1 MFVLF
6 EVDVYTHDCY
16 KLPLVLILG
25 GMMYRNSL
33 IYRAAGL
40 AIFLLPVFG
49 FAEEATQDSAME
61 EVIVTATYRDTRLMD
76 TPITIT
82 AVTAAQI
89 ELKGIEDI
97 QTLYQSIPGLSYRTN
112 SQTYNTLSIRGITP
126 PAAGGSSAVGF
137 YMDNMPI
144 TDSANG
150 GIRQSMGTIFDIERI
165 EVLKGPQGTLYGEGA
180 MGGNIRYIT
189 NKPDPSALDYSVRL
203 NGEAIGDSDG
213 ISTVTNGMINI
224 PIAER
229 LAARV
234 VAYKRDRNGVLDQ
247 VAPRSEEDVDTVDET
262 GVRAMVSF
270 YPSDEAEITLFYN
283 RVEADYGGP
292 GLGFHCFNVGT
303 PSDPNGQVPIY
314 DLPGTTC
321 AGEYDVYNSGDPYV
335 THLAHPTMT
344 SGGNDKQDMLNLSIS
359 WDLPFGATLTSSTT
373 QFDRKSQY
381 SEETSPRYAAGLQ
394 GIVDLSCYGFNP
406 ACVPGSL
413 WSMAGDGA
421 FANTTDRFA
430 QELRLVSNTDSDWQW
445 TVGAYYKDED
455 NTQNDLDAC
464 TMGGSPV
471 YDTFEENCYLQYAFD
486 PAISIDDQ
494 RSVIQTLTAFVPG
507 NRIYK
512 NLTEES
518 IYGEVGYA
526 FSERWEA
533 LVGLR
538 YARTGYGL
546 ENGASGS
553 VVRSEV
559 DLSLQND
566 TTSTSPKFTLTWRP
580 ETENEVMVY
589 ATWSNGFRPGII
601 NPGVVVRL
609 AELAPLIADD
619 PIAKEHYDFLE
630 SRKLVEGD
638 EANNI
643 ELGIKATVADGRVSF
658 TGSLYSI
665 DWKDMIISYDYNTN
679 DVAGITPFTVDIIEN
694 AGGAESQGLEFEIRA
709 QLADNWGL
717 NVGGDINWTA
727 KITDATGLEGAQAS
741 GRYGGVGISE
751 GNRLANA
758 PKNSAFAALTYD
770 FTARNFEAQ
779 ARLDAY
785 HVAESWNTANNERPA
800 PAYQTVDARVTFYK
814 DKWKIGAYIRNLA
827 DEIIVYEFNQVGFR
841 YGRPR
846 TVGFELTYTGG

>member
-1 MFVLF
+1 MKF
-6 EVDVYTHDCY
+6 
-16 KLPLVLILG
+16 KSLVTSI
-25 GMMYRNSL
+25 SL
-33 IYRAAGL
+33 IFTL
-40 AIFLLPVFG
+40 G
-49 FAEEATQDSAME
+49 FFSNFVVAEETNDEAME

-76 TPITIT
+76 TPITIS
-82 AVTAAQI
+82 AVTEAQI

-97 QTLYQSIPGLSYRTN
+97 QTLYQSIPGMSYRTN

-180 MGGNIRYIT
+180 LGGNIRYIT
-189 NKPDPSALDYSVRL
+189 NKPDPSGLDYSVRV
-203 NGEAIGDSDG
+203 NGESISESDG

-224 PIAER
+224 PIADK
-229 LAARV
+229 LAARIV
-234 VAYKRDRNGVLDQ
+234 GYRRDRNGVIDQ

-270 YPSDEAEITLFYN
+270 YPTDEAEISLLYN
-283 RVEADYGGP
+283 RVKAEYGGP

-314 DLPGTTC
+314 DLPDTTC
-321 AGEYDVYNSGDPYV
+321 AGEYDVYNSGNPYV
-335 THLAHPTMT
+335 THLGHPTFT
-344 SGGNDKQDMLNLSIS
+344 SGGDDEQEMLNLSIS

-381 SEETSPRYAAGLQ
+381 SEETSPRFAAGVQ
-394 GIVDLSCYGFNP
+394 GIVDAECFGANP
-406 ACVPGSL
+406 LCVPGTL
-413 WSMAGDGA
+413 WSMGGDGL
-421 FANTTDRFA
+421 FANQTDRFA
-430 QELRLVSNTDSDWQW
+430 QELRLVSNTNSDWQW
-445 TVGAYYKDED
+445 TLGAYYKDED

-471 YDTFEENCYLQYAFD
+471 YDTFEENCYLQYGFD
-486 PAISIDDQ
+486 PAVSIEDQ

-518 IYGEVGYA
+518 VYGELSYT
-526 FSERWEA
+526 FNEQWEA

-538 YARTGYGL
+538 YARVGYGL
-546 ENGASGS
+546 ENGAAGS
-553 VVRSEV
+553 NDRSNI

-580 ETENEVMVY
+580 QADLMLY

-601 NPGVVVRL
+601 NPDVVARL
-609 AELAPLIADD
+609 AELAPLIAED
-619 PIAKEHYDFLE
+619 PIAKGHYDFLE
-630 SRKLVEGD
+630 SKKLVDGD

-658 TGSLYSI
+658 TGSLYNI
-665 DWKDMIISYDYNTN
+665 DWEDMIIAYDYSTN
-679 DVAGITPFTVDIIEN
+679 DVFGLTPFTVDLIEN

-709 QLADNWGL
+709 ELADNWNL
-717 NVGGDINWTA
+717 NVGGDFNWTA
-727 KITDATGLEGAQAS
+727 KITDATALSGAAAS

-758 PKNSAFAALTYD
+758 PKNSFYAALTYD
-770 FTARNFEAQ
+770 FNARSFDAQ
-779 ARLDAY
+779 ARIDGY

-800 PAYQTVDARVTFYK
+800 PSYQTIDGRVTFYK
-814 DKWKIGAYIRNLA
+814 ENWKIGAYIRNIA

-846 TVGFELTYTGG
+846 TVGFEVTYTPGS

>member
-1 MFVLF
+1 MKFKPAIAWVF
-6 EVDVYTHDCY
+6 
-16 KLPLVLILG
+16 LV
-25 GMMYRNSL
+25 S
-33 IYRAAGL
+33 AC
-40 AIFLLPVFG
+40 G
-49 FAEEATQDSAME
+49 FFSNFTVAEEADGEAIE

-76 TPITIT
+76 TPITIS
-82 AVTAAQI
+82 AVTEAQI

-112 SQTYNTLSIRGITP
+112 SQTYNTLSVRGITP

-180 MGGNIRYIT
+180 LGGNIRYIT
-189 NKPDPSALDYSVRL
+189 NKPDPSGFDYSVRV
-203 NGEAIGDSDG
+203 NGEAIDNSDG

-224 PIAER
+224 PIGDR

-262 GVRAMVSF
+262 GVRAQVAF
-270 YPSDEAEITLFYN
+270 YPTDEAEITLLYN
-283 RVEADYGGP
+283 RVKADYGGP
-292 GLGFHCFNVGT
+292 GLAFHCFNVGT
-303 PSDPNGQVPIY
+303 PSDPNGQVHIY

-321 AGEYDVYNSGDPYV
+321 AGEYDVYNYGDPYV
-335 THLAHPTMT
+335 THLAHPTGT
-344 SGGNDKQDMLNLSIS
+344 SGGDDEQEMLNLSIS

-381 SEETSPRYAAGLQ
+381 SEETSPRYALSLQ
-394 GIVDLSCYGFNP
+394 GIVDAACFGANP
-406 ACVPGSL
+406 LCVPGSL
-413 WSMAGDGA
+413 WNIAGDGA

-430 QELRLVSNTDSDWQW
+430 QEIRLISNTNSDWQW
-445 TVGAYYKDED
+445 TVGAYYKNED

-471 YDTFEENCYLQYAFD
+471 YDTFEENCYLQYMLD
-486 PAISIDDQ
+486 PAMSIDDQ

-507 NRIYK
+507 SRIYK
-512 NLTEES
+512 DLTEES
-518 IYGEVGYA
+518 VYGEVSYTIN
-526 FSERWEA
+526 EQWEVLA
-533 LVGLR
+533 GLR
-538 YARTGYGL
+538 YARVGYGL
-546 ENGASGS
+546 ENGAPGS
-553 VVRSEV
+553 NDRNDTV
-559 DLSLQND
+559 LNLQND

-580 ETENEVMVY
+580 EIESDVMLY
-589 ATWSNGFRPGII
+589 LTWSNGFRPGII
-601 NPGVVVRL
+601 NPGLVARI
-609 AELAPLIADD
+609 AELEPLIADD
-619 PIAKEHYDFLE
+619 PIAKGHYDFLE
-630 SRKLVEGD
+630 SRKLADGD
-638 EANNI
+638 ESNNI
-643 ELGIKATVADGRVSF
+643 ELGIKATIADGRVSF

-665 DWKDMIISYDYNTN
+665 DWEDMIISYDYDTT
-679 DVAGITPFTVDIIEN
+679 DVQGINPFSVDIIEN

-709 QLADNWGL
+709 QIADNWAL
-717 NVGGDINWTA
+717 NIGGDINWTA
-727 KITDATGLEGAQAS
+727 KVTDATGLEGTQAS
-741 GRYGGVGISE
+741 GRYGGVGIAE

-758 PKNSAFAALTYD
+758 PKNSAYASLTYD
-770 FTARNFEAQ
+770 FSARSFDAQ

-800 PAYQTVDARVTFYK
+800 PSYKTIDGRVTFYK
-814 DKWKIGAYIRNLA
+814 ENWKIGTYIRNIA

-846 TVGFELTYTGG
+846 TVGFEVTYTPGS

>member
-1 MFVLF
+1 MKF
-6 EVDVYTHDCY
+6 
-16 KLPLVLILG
+16 K
-25 GMMYRNSL
+25 
-33 IYRAAGL
+33 L
-40 AIFLLPVFG
+40 AIAWVFLVSMWCLFFSNFTV
-49 FAEEATQDSAME
+49 AEEADGEAME

-76 TPITIT
+76 TPITIS
-82 AVTAAQI
+82 AVTEAQI

-112 SQTYNTLSIRGITP
+112 SQTYNTLSVRGLTP

-180 MGGNIRYIT
+180 LGGNIRYIT
-189 NKPDPSALDYSVRL
+189 NKPDPSGLDYSVRI
-203 NGEAIGDSDG
+203 NAESIGESDG
-213 ISTVTNGMINI
+213 ISFVTNGMINV
-224 PIAER
+224 PIADR

-234 VAYKRDRNGVLDQ
+234 VAYKRDRKGVIDQ

-270 YPSDEAEITLFYN
+270 YPTDEAEIRLLYN
-283 RVEADYGGP
+283 RVQADYGGP
-292 GLGFHCFNVGT
+292 GLGFHCFSEST
-303 PSDPNGQVPIY
+303 PSDPNGQVMVY

-321 AGEYDVYNSGDPYV
+321 GGEYDLYNAGNPYV

-344 SGGNDKQDMLNLSIS
+344 SGGDDEQEMLNLTIS

-381 SEETSPRYAAGLQ
+381 SEETSPRFSAGVK
-394 GIVDLSCYGFNP
+394 GIVDA
-406 ACVPGSL
+406 ACFGANDLCRPGIFWNL
-413 WSMAGDGA
+413 AGDGL
-421 FANTTDRFA
+421 FANNTDRFA
-430 QELRLVSNTDSDWQW
+430 QEFRLISNTDSDWQW

-486 PAISIDDQ
+486 PAVSIEDQ
-494 RSVIQTLTAFVPG
+494 RSIIQTLTAFIPG
-507 NRIYK
+507 NRVYK

-518 IYGEVGYA
+518 VYGELGYT
-526 FSERWEA
+526 FNDQWEA

-538 YARTGYGL
+538 YARVGYGL
-546 ENGASGS
+546 ENGAAGS
-553 VVRSEV
+553 NVRSEI

-580 ETENEVMVY
+580 ETQSDVMLY

-601 NPGVVVRL
+601 NPGLVARV

-619 PIAKEHYDFLE
+619 PIAKGHYDFLE
-630 SRKLVEGD
+630 SRKLVDGD
-638 EANNI
+638 ESNNI

-658 TGSLYSI
+658 TGALYNI
-665 DWKDMIISYDYNTN
+665 DWKDMIIAYDYSTN
-679 DVAGITPFTVDIIEN
+679 DVAGVTPFTVDIIEN

-709 QLADNWGL
+709 QLSDNWNL
-717 NVGGDINWTA
+717 TVGGDINWTA
-727 KITDATGLEGAQAS
+727 EITDATALSGTLAA

-758 PKNSAFAALTYD
+758 PKNSAYATLTYD
-770 FTARNFEAQ
+770 FVAGGFDGQ
-779 ARLDAY
+779 ARLDGY

-800 PAYQTVDARVTFYK
+800 PSYQTIDGRVTFYK
-814 DKWKIGAYIRNLA
+814 ENWRFAGYIRNIA

-841 YGRPR
+841 FGRPR
-846 TVGFELTYTGG
+846 TVGMEVTYTPGS

>member
-1 MFVLF
+1 MKFKSVVAWVL
-6 EVDVYTHDCY
+6 
-16 KLPLVLILG
+16 LVSTFG
-25 GMMYRNSL
+25 FYSNST
-33 IYRAAGL
+33 
-40 AIFLLPVFG
+40 
-49 FAEEATQDSAME
+49 FAEEADGEAME

-76 TPITIT
+76 TPITIS
-82 AVTAAQI
+82 AVTEAQI

-97 QTLYQSIPGLSYRTN
+97 QTLYQSIPGMSYRTN

-180 MGGNIRYIT
+180 LGGNIRYIT
-189 NKPDPSALDYSVRL
+189 NKPDPSGLDYSVRV
-203 NGEAIGDSDG
+203 NGESISDSDG

-224 PIAER
+224 PIADR
-229 LAARV
+229 LAARIV
-234 VAYKRDRNGVLDQ
+234 GYRRDRNGVIDQ

-262 GVRAMVSF
+262 GVRAQVAF
-270 YPSDEAEITLFYN
+270 YPSDEAEITLLYN
-283 RVEADYGGP
+283 RVKAEYGGP

-321 AGEYDVYNSGDPYV
+321 AGEYDVYNSGNPYI
-335 THLAHPTMT
+335 THLGHPTFT
-344 SGGNDKQDMLNLSIS
+344 SGGDDEQEMLNLSIS

-381 SEETSPRYAAGLQ
+381 SEETSPRFAAGVQ
-394 GIVDLSCYGFNP
+394 GIVDAECFGANP
-406 ACVPGSL
+406 LCVPGTL
-413 WSMAGDGA
+413 WSMGGDGL

-430 QELRLVSNTDSDWQW
+430 QELRLVSNTNSDWQW
-445 TVGAYYKDED
+445 TLGAYYKDED

-471 YDTFEENCYLQYAFD
+471 YDTFEENCYLQYGFD
-486 PAISIDDQ
+486 PAVSIEDQ

-518 IYGEVGYA
+518 IYGELSYS
-526 FSERWEA
+526 FSDQWEA

-538 YARTGYGL
+538 YARVGYGL
-546 ENGASGS
+546 ENGAAGS
-553 VVRSEV
+553 NDRSNI
-559 DLSLQND
+559 DLELQND

-580 ETENEVMVY
+580 QADLMLY

-601 NPGVVVRL
+601 NPGVVARI

-619 PIAKEHYDFLE
+619 PIAKGHYDFLE
-630 SRKLVEGD
+630 SKKLVDGD

-643 ELGIKATVADGRVSF
+643 EIGVKATLADGRVSF
-658 TGSLYSI
+658 TGSLYNI
-665 DWKDMIISYDYNTN
+665 DWNDMIIAYDYSTE
-679 DVAGITPFTVDIIEN
+679 DVFGLTPFTVDLIEN
-694 AGGAESQGLEFEIRA
+694 AGGAESQGLEFEIRTE
-709 QLADNWGL
+709 LADNWKL
-717 NVGGDINWTA
+717 NVGGDFNWTA
-727 KITDATGLEGAQAS
+727 KVTDATALSGTEAS

-758 PKNSAFAALTYD
+758 PKNSFYASLTYD
-770 FTARNFEAQ
+770 FSARSFDAQ
-779 ARLDAY
+779 ARLDGY

-800 PAYQTVDARVTFYK
+800 PSYQTIDGRVTFYK
-814 DKWKIGAYIRNLA
+814 ENWKMGAYIRNIA

-846 TVGFELTYTGG
+846 TVGFEVTYTPGN

>member
-1 MFVLF
+1 MKF
-6 EVDVYTHDCY
+6 
-16 KLPLVLILG
+16 KSLG
-25 GMMYRNSL
+25 ASISL
-33 IYRAAGL
+33 I
-40 AIFLLPVFG
+40 FTFG
-49 FAEEATQDSAME
+49 FFSNFVVAEEANDEAME

-76 TPITIT
+76 TPITIS
-82 AVTAAQI
+82 AVTEAQI

-97 QTLYQSIPGLSYRTN
+97 QTLYQSIPGMSYRTN

-180 MGGNIRYIT
+180 LGGNIRYIT
-189 NKPDPSALDYSVRL
+189 NKPDPSGLDYSVRV
-203 NGEAIGDSDG
+203 NGESISESDG

-224 PIAER
+224 PIADK
-229 LAARV
+229 LAARIV
-234 VAYKRDRNGVLDQ
+234 GYRRDRNGVIDQ

-270 YPSDEAEITLFYN
+270 YPTDEAEISLLYN
-283 RVEADYGGP
+283 RVKAEYGGP

-314 DLPGTTC
+314 DLPDTTC
-321 AGEYDVYNSGDPYV
+321 AGEYDVYNSGNPYV
-335 THLAHPTMT
+335 THLGHPTFT
-344 SGGNDKQDMLNLSIS
+344 SGGDDEQEMLNLSIS

-381 SEETSPRYAAGLQ
+381 SEETSPRFAAGVQ
-394 GIVDLSCYGFNP
+394 GIVDAECFGANP
-406 ACVPGSL
+406 LCVPGTL
-413 WSMAGDGA
+413 WSMGGDGL
-421 FANTTDRFA
+421 FANQTDRFA
-430 QELRLVSNTDSDWQW
+430 QELRLVSNTNSDWQW
-445 TVGAYYKDED
+445 TLGAYYKDED

-464 TMGGSPV
+464 TVGGSPV
-471 YDTFEENCYLQYAFD
+471 YDTFEENCYLQYGFD
-486 PAISIDDQ
+486 PAVSIEDQ

-518 IYGEVGYA
+518 VYGELSYT
-526 FSERWEA
+526 FNEQWEA

-538 YARTGYGL
+538 YARVGYGL
-546 ENGASGS
+546 ENGAAGS
-553 VVRSEV
+553 NDRSNI

-580 ETENEVMVY
+580 QADLMLY

-601 NPGVVVRL
+601 NPDVVARL
-609 AELAPLIADD
+609 AELAPLIAED
-619 PIAKEHYDFLE
+619 PIAKGHYDFLE
-630 SRKLVEGD
+630 SKKLVDGD

-658 TGSLYSI
+658 TGSLYNI
-665 DWKDMIISYDYNTN
+665 DWEDMIIAYDYSTN
-679 DVAGITPFTVDIIEN
+679 DVFGLTPFTVDLIEN

-709 QLADNWGL
+709 ELADNWNL
-717 NVGGDINWTA
+717 NVGGDFNWTA
-727 KITDATGLEGAQAS
+727 KITDATALSGAAAS

-758 PKNSAFAALTYD
+758 PKNSFYAALTYD
-770 FTARNFEAQ
+770 FSARSFDAQ
-779 ARLDAY
+779 ARIDGY

-800 PAYQTVDARVTFYK
+800 PSYQTIDGRVTFYK
-814 DKWKIGAYIRNLA
+814 ENWKIGAYIRNIA

-846 TVGFELTYTGG
+846 TVGFEVTYTPGG

>member
-1 MFVLF
+1 MKMILDLLRVLTA
-6 EVDVYTHDCY
+6 VG
-16 KLPLVLILG
+16 VLL
-25 GMMYRNSL
+25 MP
-33 IYRAAGL
+33 A
-40 AIFLLPVFG
+40 FG
-49 FAEEATQDSAME
+49 FSEEADGEAME

-76 TPITIT
+76 TPITISAMT
-82 AVTAAQI
+82 EAQI

-189 NKPDPSALDYSVRL
+189 NKPDPSGLDYSVRV
-203 NGEAIGDSDG
+203 NGESISDSDG

-224 PIAER
+224 PIADR
-229 LAARV
+229 LAARIV
-234 VAYKRDRNGVLDQ
+234 GYRRDRNGVIDQ

-262 GVRAMVSF
+262 GVRAQVAF
-270 YPSDEAEITLFYN
+270 YPTDEAEITLLYN
-283 RVEADYGGP
+283 RVKAEYGGP

-321 AGEYDVYNSGDPYV
+321 AGEYDVYNSSNPYI
-335 THLAHPTMT
+335 THLGHPTFT
-344 SGGNDKQDMLNLSIS
+344 SGGDDEQEMLNLSIS
-359 WDLPFGATLTSSTT
+359 WDLPFGATLTSATT

-381 SEETSPRYAAGLQ
+381 SEETSPRYAAGVQ
-394 GIVDLSCYGFNP
+394 GIVDLACYGFNP
-406 ACVPGSL
+406 ACVPGTL
-413 WSMAGDGA
+413 WSMGGDGL
-421 FANTTDRFA
+421 FANQTDRFA

-464 TMGGSPV
+464 TVGGSPV

-486 PAISIDDQ
+486 PAVSIEDQ
-494 RSVIQTLTAFVPG
+494 RSVIQTLTAFIPG

-518 IYGEVGYA
+518 IYGEVSYS
-526 FSERWEA
+526 FSEQWEA
-533 LVGLR
+533 LIGLR
-538 YARTGYGL
+538 YARVGYGL
-546 ENGASGS
+546 ENGSAGS
-553 VVRSEV
+553 NVRSEV

-580 ETENEVMVY
+580 QADLMIY

-601 NPGVVVRL
+601 NPGTVARV

-619 PIAKEHYDFLE
+619 PIAKEHHSFLQ
-630 SRKLVEGD
+630 SRTLVDGD

-643 ELGIKATVADGRVSF
+643 EIGIKATVADGRVSF
-658 TGSLYSI
+658 TGSLYNI
-665 DWKDMIISYDYNTN
+665 DWKDMIISYDYETN
-679 DVAGITPFTVDIIEN
+679 DVVGVTPFSVDIIEN
-694 AGGAESQGLEFEIRA
+694 AGAAESQGLEFEIRA
-709 QLADNWGL
+709 EIADNWNL
-717 NVGGDINWTA
+717 SVGGDINWTA
-727 KITDATGLEGAQAS
+727 EITDATGLEGTAAS
-741 GRYGGVGISE
+741 GRYGGVTISS

-758 PKNSAFAALTYD
+758 PKNSAYASLTYD
-770 FTARNFEAQ
+770 FSARSFDAQ

-800 PAYQTVDARVTFYK
+800 PSYKTVDGRVTFYK
-814 DKWKIGAYIRNLA
+814 ENWKIGAYIRNIA

-846 TVGFELTYTGG
+846 TVGMEVTYTPGS

>member
-1 MFVLF
+1 MKFKSVVAWVL
-6 EVDVYTHDCY
+6 
-16 KLPLVLILG
+16 LVSTFG
-25 GMMYRNSL
+25 FYSNST
-33 IYRAAGL
+33 
-40 AIFLLPVFG
+40 
-49 FAEEATQDSAME
+49 FAEEADGEAME

-76 TPITIT
+76 TPITIS
-82 AVTAAQI
+82 AVTEAQI

-97 QTLYQSIPGLSYRTN
+97 QTLYQSIPGMSYRTN

-180 MGGNIRYIT
+180 LGGNIRYIT
-189 NKPDPSALDYSVRL
+189 NKPDPSGLDYSVRV
-203 NGEAIGDSDG
+203 NGESISDSDG

-224 PIAER
+224 PIADR
-229 LAARV
+229 LAARIV
-234 VAYKRDRNGVLDQ
+234 GYRRDRNGVIDQ

-262 GVRAMVSF
+262 GVRAQVAF
-270 YPSDEAEITLFYN
+270 YPSDEAEITLLYN
-283 RVEADYGGP
+283 RVKAEYGGP

-321 AGEYDVYNSGDPYV
+321 AGEYDVYNSGNPYI
-335 THLAHPTMT
+335 THLGHPTFT
-344 SGGNDKQDMLNLSIS
+344 SGGDDEQEMLNLSIS

-381 SEETSPRYAAGLQ
+381 SEETSPRFAAGVQ
-394 GIVDLSCYGFNP
+394 GIVDAECFGANP
-406 ACVPGSL
+406 LCVPGTL
-413 WSMAGDGA
+413 WSMGGDGL

-430 QELRLVSNTDSDWQW
+430 QELRLVSNTNSDWQW
-445 TVGAYYKDED
+445 TLGAYYKDED

-471 YDTFEENCYLQYAFD
+471 YDTFEENCYLQYGFD
-486 PAISIDDQ
+486 PAVSIEDQ

-518 IYGEVGYA
+518 IYGELSYS
-526 FSERWEA
+526 FSDQWEA

-538 YARTGYGL
+538 YARVGYGL
-546 ENGASGS
+546 ENGAAGS
-553 VVRSEV
+553 NDRSNI
-559 DLSLQND
+559 DLELQND

-580 ETENEVMVY
+580 QADLMLY

-601 NPGVVVRL
+601 NPDVVARI

-619 PIAKEHYDFLE
+619 PIAKGHYDFLE
-630 SRKLVEGD
+630 SKKLVDGD

-643 ELGIKATVADGRVSF
+643 EIGVKATLADGRVSF
-658 TGSLYSI
+658 TGSLYNI
-665 DWKDMIISYDYNTN
+665 DWNDMIIAYDYSTE
-679 DVAGITPFTVDIIEN
+679 DVFGLTPFTVDLIEN

-709 QLADNWGL
+709 ELADNWKL
-717 NVGGDINWTA
+717 NVGGDFNWTA
-727 KITDATGLEGAQAS
+727 KVTDATALSGTEAS

-758 PKNSAFAALTYD
+758 PKNSFYASLTYD
-770 FTARNFEAQ
+770 FSARSFDAQ
-779 ARLDAY
+779 ARLDGY

-800 PAYQTVDARVTFYK
+800 PSYQTIDGRVTFYK
-814 DKWKIGAYIRNLA
+814 ENWKMGAYIRNIA

-846 TVGFELTYTGG
+846 TVGFEVTYTPGN

>member
-1 MFVLF
+1 MKF
-6 EVDVYTHDCY
+6 
-16 KLPLVLILG
+16 KSLG
-25 GMMYRNSL
+25 ASISL
-33 IYRAAGL
+33 I
-40 AIFLLPVFG
+40 FTFG
-49 FAEEATQDSAME
+49 FFSNFVVAEEANDEAME

-76 TPITIT
+76 TPITIS
-82 AVTAAQI
+82 AVTEAQI

-97 QTLYQSIPGLSYRTN
+97 QTLYQSIPGMSYRTN

-180 MGGNIRYIT
+180 LGGNIRYIT
-189 NKPDPSALDYSVRL
+189 NKPDPSGLDYSVRV
-203 NGEAIGDSDG
+203 NGESISESDG

-224 PIAER
+224 PIADK
-229 LAARV
+229 LAARIV
-234 VAYKRDRNGVLDQ
+234 GYRRDRNGVIDQ

-270 YPSDEAEITLFYN
+270 YPTDEAEISLLYN
-283 RVEADYGGP
+283 RVKAEYGGP

-314 DLPGTTC
+314 DLPDTTC
-321 AGEYDVYNSGDPYV
+321 AGEYDVYNSGNPYV
-335 THLAHPTMT
+335 THLGHPTFT
-344 SGGNDKQDMLNLSIS
+344 SGGDDEQEMLNLSIS

-381 SEETSPRYAAGLQ
+381 SEETSPRFAAGVQ
-394 GIVDLSCYGFNP
+394 GIVDAECFGANP
-406 ACVPGSL
+406 LCVPGTL
-413 WSMAGDGA
+413 WSMGGDGL
-421 FANTTDRFA
+421 FANQTDRFA
-430 QELRLVSNTDSDWQW
+430 QELRLVSNTNSDWQW
-445 TVGAYYKDED
+445 TLGAYYKDED

-471 YDTFEENCYLQYAFD
+471 YDTFEENCYLQYGFD
-486 PAISIDDQ
+486 PAVSIEDQ

-518 IYGEVGYA
+518 VYGELSYT
-526 FSERWEA
+526 FNEQWEA

-538 YARTGYGL
+538 YARVGYGL
-546 ENGASGS
+546 ENGAAGS
-553 VVRSEV
+553 NDRSNI

-580 ETENEVMVY
+580 QADLMLY

-601 NPGVVVRL
+601 NPDVVARL
-609 AELAPLIADD
+609 AELAPLIAED
-619 PIAKEHYDFLE
+619 PIAKGHYDFLE
-630 SRKLVEGD
+630 SKKLVDGD

-658 TGSLYSI
+658 TGSLYNI
-665 DWKDMIISYDYNTN
+665 DWEDMIIAYDYSTN
-679 DVAGITPFTVDIIEN
+679 DVFGLTPFTVDLIEN

-709 QLADNWGL
+709 ELADNWNL
-717 NVGGDINWTA
+717 NVGGDFNWTA
-727 KITDATGLEGAQAS
+727 KITDATALSGAAAS

-758 PKNSAFAALTYD
+758 PKNSFYAALTYD
-770 FTARNFEAQ
+770 FNARSFDAQ
-779 ARLDAY
+779 ARIDGY

-800 PAYQTVDARVTFYK
+800 PSYQTIDGRVTFYK
-814 DKWKIGAYIRNLA
+814 ENWKIGAYIRNIA

-846 TVGFELTYTGG
+846 TVGFEVTYTPGS

>member
-1 MFVLF
+1 MKFKPSIAWV
-6 EVDVYTHDCY
+6 
-16 KLPLVLILG
+16 
-25 GMMYRNSL
+25 
-33 IYRAAGL
+33 
-40 AIFLLPVFG
+40 FLLSACVF
-49 FAEEATQDSAME
+49 FSNFTVAEEAEGEAME

-76 TPITIT
+76 TPITIS
-82 AVTAAQI
+82 AVTEAQI

-97 QTLYQSIPGLSYRTN
+97 QTLYQSIPGMSYRTN

-189 NKPDPSALDYSVRL
+189 NKPDPSGLDYSVRV
-203 NGEAIGDSDG
+203 NGESISESDG

-224 PIAER
+224 PIADR
-229 LAARV
+229 LAARIV
-234 VAYKRDRNGVLDQ
+234 GYRRDRNGVIDQ

-270 YPSDEAEITLFYN
+270 YPTDKAEISLLYN
-283 RVEADYGGP
+283 RVKAEYGGP
-292 GLGFHCFNVGT
+292 GLGYHCFNVGT

-321 AGEYDVYNSGDPYV
+321 AGEYDVYNSGNPYV
-335 THLAHPTMT
+335 THLGHPTFT
-344 SGGNDKQDMLNLSIS
+344 SGGDDEQEMLNLSIS

-381 SEETSPRYAAGLQ
+381 SEETSPRFAAGVQ
-394 GIVDLSCYGFNP
+394 GIVDASCYGLNP
-406 ACVPGSL
+406 ACVPGTL
-413 WSMAGDGA
+413 WSMGGDGL
-421 FANTTDRFA
+421 FANQTDRFA
-430 QELRLVSNTDSDWQW
+430 QELRLVSNTNSDWQW
-445 TVGAYYKDED
+445 TLGAYYKDED

-464 TMGGSPV
+464 TVGGSPV
-471 YDTFEENCYLQYAFD
+471 YDTFEENCYLQYGFD
-486 PAISIDDQ
+486 PAVSIDDQ
-494 RSVIQTLTAFVPG
+494 RSVIQTLTAFIPG

-518 IYGEVGYA
+518 VYGELSYT
-526 FSERWEA
+526 FNEQWEA

-538 YARTGYGL
+538 YARVGYGL
-546 ENGASGS
+546 ENGSAGS
-553 VVRSEV
+553 NVRSEV

-580 ETENEVMVY
+580 QADLMLY

-601 NPGVVVRL
+601 NPGVVARL
-609 AELAPLIADD
+609 AELAPLTAED
-619 PIAKEHYDFLE
+619 PIAKGHYDFLE
-630 SRKLVEGD
+630 SKKLVDGD

-643 ELGIKATVADGRVSF
+643 EIGIKATVADGRVSF
-658 TGSLYSI
+658 TGSLYNI
-665 DWKDMIISYDYNTN
+665 DWKDMIIAYDYSTN
-679 DVAGITPFTVDIIEN
+679 DVFGLTPFTVDLIEN

-709 QLADNWGL
+709 ELADNWNL
-717 NVGGDINWTA
+717 NVGGDFNWTA
-727 KITDATGLEGAQAS
+727 EITDATALSGAAAS

-758 PKNSAFAALTYD
+758 PKNSFYASLTYD
-770 FTARNFEAQ
+770 FSARSFDAQ
-779 ARLDAY
+779 ARLDGY

-800 PAYQTVDARVTFYK
+800 PSYQTIDGRVTFYK
-814 DKWKIGAYIRNLA
+814 ENWKIGAYIRNIA

-846 TVGFELTYTGG
+846 TVGFEVSYTPGS

>member
-1 MFVLF
+1 MKF
-6 EVDVYTHDCY
+6 
-16 KLPLVLILG
+16 KSLG
-25 GMMYRNSL
+25 ASISL
-33 IYRAAGL
+33 I
-40 AIFLLPVFG
+40 FTFG
-49 FAEEATQDSAME
+49 FFSNFVVAEEANDEAME

-76 TPITIT
+76 TPITIS
-82 AVTAAQI
+82 AVTEAQI

-97 QTLYQSIPGLSYRTN
+97 QTLYQSIPGMSYRTN

-180 MGGNIRYIT
+180 LGGNIRYIT
-189 NKPDPSALDYSVRL
+189 NKPDPSGLDYSVRV
-203 NGEAIGDSDG
+203 NGESISESDG

-224 PIAER
+224 PIADK
-229 LAARV
+229 LAARIV
-234 VAYKRDRNGVLDQ
+234 GYRRDRNGVIDQ

-270 YPSDEAEITLFYN
+270 YPTDEAEISLLYN
-283 RVEADYGGP
+283 RVKAEYGGP

-314 DLPGTTC
+314 DLPDTTC
-321 AGEYDVYNSGDPYV
+321 AGEYDVYNSGNPYV
-335 THLAHPTMT
+335 THLGHPTFT
-344 SGGNDKQDMLNLSIS
+344 SGGDDEQEMLNLSIS

-381 SEETSPRYAAGLQ
+381 SEETSPRFAAGVQ
-394 GIVDLSCYGFNP
+394 GIVDAECFGANP
-406 ACVPGSL
+406 LCVPGTL
-413 WSMAGDGA
+413 WSMGGDGL
-421 FANTTDRFA
+421 FANQTDRFA
-430 QELRLVSNTDSDWQW
+430 QELRLVSNTNSDWQW
-445 TVGAYYKDED
+445 TLGAYYKDED

-471 YDTFEENCYLQYAFD
+471 YDTFEENCYLQYGFD
-486 PAISIDDQ
+486 PAVSIEDQ

-518 IYGEVGYA
+518 VYGELSYT
-526 FSERWEA
+526 FNEQWEA

-538 YARTGYGL
+538 YARVGYGL
-546 ENGASGS
+546 ENGAAGS
-553 VVRSEV
+553 NDRSNI

-580 ETENEVMVY
+580 QADLMLY

-601 NPGVVVRL
+601 NPDVVARL
-609 AELAPLIADD
+609 AELAPLIAED
-619 PIAKEHYDFLE
+619 PIAKGHYDFLE
-630 SRKLVEGD
+630 SKKLVDGD

-658 TGSLYSI
+658 TGSLYNI
-665 DWKDMIISYDYNTN
+665 DWEDMIIAYDYSTN
-679 DVAGITPFTVDIIEN
+679 DVFGLTPFTVDLIEN

-709 QLADNWGL
+709 ELADNWNL
-717 NVGGDINWTA
+717 NVGGDFNWTA
-727 KITDATGLEGAQAS
+727 KITDATALSGAAAS

-758 PKNSAFAALTYD
+758 PKNSFYAALTYD
-770 FTARNFEAQ
+770 FSARSFDAQ
-779 ARLDAY
+779 ARIDGY

-800 PAYQTVDARVTFYK
+800 PSYQTIDGRVTFYK
-814 DKWKIGAYIRNLA
+814 ENWKIGAYIRNIA

-846 TVGFELTYTGG
+846 TVGFEVTYTPGG

>member
-1 MFVLF
+1 MKF
-6 EVDVYTHDCY
+6 
-16 KLPLVLILG
+16 KSLVTSI
-25 GMMYRNSL
+25 SL
-33 IYRAAGL
+33 IFTL
-40 AIFLLPVFG
+40 G
-49 FAEEATQDSAME
+49 FFSNFVVAEETNDEAME

-76 TPITIT
+76 TPITIS
-82 AVTAAQI
+82 AVTEAQI

-97 QTLYQSIPGLSYRTN
+97 QTLYQSIPGMSYRTN

-180 MGGNIRYIT
+180 LGGNIRYIT
-189 NKPDPSALDYSVRL
+189 NKPDPSGLDYSVRV
-203 NGEAIGDSDG
+203 NGESISESDG

-224 PIAER
+224 PIADK
-229 LAARV
+229 LAARIV
-234 VAYKRDRNGVLDQ
+234 GYRRDRNGVIDQ

-270 YPSDEAEITLFYN
+270 YPTDEAEISLLYN
-283 RVEADYGGP
+283 RVKAEYGGP

-314 DLPGTTC
+314 DLPDTTC
-321 AGEYDVYNSGDPYV
+321 AGEYDVYNSGNPYV
-335 THLAHPTMT
+335 THLGHPTFT
-344 SGGNDKQDMLNLSIS
+344 SGGDDEQEMLNLSIS

-381 SEETSPRYAAGLQ
+381 SEETSPRFAAGVQ
-394 GIVDLSCYGFNP
+394 GIVDAECFGANP
-406 ACVPGSL
+406 LCVPGTL
-413 WSMAGDGA
+413 WSMGGDGL
-421 FANTTDRFA
+421 FANQTDRFA
-430 QELRLVSNTDSDWQW
+430 QELRLVSNTNSDWQW
-445 TVGAYYKDED
+445 TLGAYYKDED

-471 YDTFEENCYLQYAFD
+471 YDTFEENCYLQYGFD
-486 PAISIDDQ
+486 PAVSIEDQ

-518 IYGEVGYA
+518 VYGELSYT
-526 FSERWEA
+526 FNEQWEA

-538 YARTGYGL
+538 YARVGYGL
-546 ENGASGS
+546 ENGAAGS
-553 VVRSEV
+553 NDRSNI

-580 ETENEVMVY
+580 QADLMLY

-601 NPGVVVRL
+601 NPDVVARL
-609 AELAPLIADD
+609 AELAPLIAED
-619 PIAKEHYDFLE
+619 PIAKGHYDFLE
-630 SRKLVEGD
+630 SKKLVDGD

-658 TGSLYSI
+658 TGSLYNI
-665 DWKDMIISYDYNTN
+665 DWEDMIIAYDYSTN
-679 DVAGITPFTVDIIEN
+679 DVFGLTPFTVDLIEN

-709 QLADNWGL
+709 ELADNWNL
-717 NVGGDINWTA
+717 NVGGDFNWTA
-727 KITDATGLEGAQAS
+727 KITDATALSGAAAS

-758 PKNSAFAALTYD
+758 PKNSFYAALTYD
-770 FTARNFEAQ
+770 FSARSFDAQ
-779 ARLDAY
+779 ARIDGY

-800 PAYQTVDARVTFYK
+800 PSYQTIDGRVTFYK
-814 DKWKIGAYIRNLA
+814 ENWKIGAYIRNIA

-846 TVGFELTYTGG
+846 TVGFEVTYTPGS

>member
-1 MFVLF
+1 MKFKSVVAWVL
-6 EVDVYTHDCY
+6 
-16 KLPLVLILG
+16 LVSTFG
-25 GMMYRNSL
+25 FYSNST
-33 IYRAAGL
+33 
-40 AIFLLPVFG
+40 
-49 FAEEATQDSAME
+49 FAEEADGEAME

-76 TPITIT
+76 TPITIS
-82 AVTAAQI
+82 AVTEAQI

-97 QTLYQSIPGLSYRTN
+97 QTLYQSIPGMSYRTN

-180 MGGNIRYIT
+180 LGGNIRYIT
-189 NKPDPSALDYSVRL
+189 NKPDPSGLDYSVRV
-203 NGEAIGDSDG
+203 NGESISDSDG

-224 PIAER
+224 PIADR
-229 LAARV
+229 LAARIV
-234 VAYKRDRNGVLDQ
+234 GYRRDRNGVIDQ

-262 GVRAMVSF
+262 GVRAQVAF
-270 YPSDEAEITLFYN
+270 YPSDEAEITLLYN
-283 RVEADYGGP
+283 RVKAEYGGP

-314 DLPGTTC
+314 DLPGTSC
-321 AGEYDVYNSGDPYV
+321 AGEYDVYNSGNPYI
-335 THLAHPTMT
+335 THLGHPTFT
-344 SGGNDKQDMLNLSIS
+344 SGGDDEQEMLNLSIS

-381 SEETSPRYAAGLQ
+381 SEETSPRFAAGVQ
-394 GIVDLSCYGFNP
+394 GIVDAECFGANP
-406 ACVPGSL
+406 LCVPGTL
-413 WSMAGDGA
+413 WSMGGDGL

-430 QELRLVSNTDSDWQW
+430 QELRLVSNTNSDWQW
-445 TVGAYYKDED
+445 TLGAYYKDED

-471 YDTFEENCYLQYAFD
+471 YDTFEENCYLQYGFD
-486 PAISIDDQ
+486 PAVSIEDQ

-518 IYGEVGYA
+518 IYGELSYS
-526 FSERWEA
+526 FSDQWEA

-538 YARTGYGL
+538 YARVGYGL
-546 ENGASGS
+546 ENGAAGS
-553 VVRSEV
+553 NDRSNI
-559 DLSLQND
+559 DLELQND

-580 ETENEVMVY
+580 QADLMLY

-601 NPGVVVRL
+601 NPGVVARI

-619 PIAKEHYDFLE
+619 PIAKGHYDFLE
-630 SRKLVEGD
+630 SKKLVDGD

-643 ELGIKATVADGRVSF
+643 EIGVKATLADGRVSF
-658 TGSLYSI
+658 TGSLYNI
-665 DWKDMIISYDYNTN
+665 DWNDMIIAYDYSTE
-679 DVAGITPFTVDIIEN
+679 DVFGLTPFTVDLIEN

-709 QLADNWGL
+709 ELADNWKL
-717 NVGGDINWTA
+717 NVGGDFNWTA
-727 KITDATGLEGAQAS
+727 KVTDATALSGTEAS

-758 PKNSAFAALTYD
+758 PKNSFYASLTYD
-770 FTARNFEAQ
+770 FSARSFDAQ
-779 ARLDAY
+779 ARLDGY

-800 PAYQTVDARVTFYK
+800 PSYQTIDGRVTFYK
-814 DKWKIGAYIRNLA
+814 ENWKMGAYIRNIA

-846 TVGFELTYTGG
+846 TVGFEVTYTPGN